1 MGNKFMGFAISIAL
15 IVAGLSGVYV
25 LRGTNSGALLTVF
38 GVILLLWEII
48 DIVSSRKKHI
58 K

>member
-1 MGNKFMGFAISIAL
+1 MGFAISIAL

-25 LRGTNSGALLTVF
+25 LRGTNSGAILTVF

-48 DIVSSRKKHI
+48 DIVCSRKKHI